1 MSLLEC
7 IPELACPE
15 CKGSLEEKDTLRC
28 QSCGAVFGV
37 ADGIPCML
45 SGDMKAF
52 AEEIAVQDRVAVEY
66 ELKRYGSPYAKRYH
80 DWWTDLMLSTIR
92 TDGRILD
99 NGCGAGLLLDRI
111 DPRRVVGLDLS
122 SEMLKRAAQ
131 KTDQLVLGNSEKLPL
146 ESQSF
151 DAVFCRS
158 LLHHLPQP
166 AQAIQEMHRILRPG
180 GEVVAVDTNRSLLS
194 WAPRIL
200 AKRGEHFSEQH
211 KNFGSSELV
220 SLFSSCFDVET
231 VRFFGYA
238 GYPLLGFPD
247 LIDCFRFFPAKDLCY
262 RLLLGLDEM
271 VARVPLVRTQSW
283 AILIKARKRGAAS

>member
-1 MSLLEC
+1 MSLLER

-28 QSCGAVFGV
+28 RGCGAVFGV
-37 ADGIPCML
+37 VDGIPYML

-66 ELKRYGSPYAKRYH
+66 ELKRYRSPYAKRYH

-111 DPRRVVGLDLS
+111 DPGRVVGLDLS

-131 KTDQLVLGNSEKLPL
+131 RTAQLVLGNSEKLPL
-146 ESQSF
+146 QSQSF

-166 AQAIQEMHRILRPG
+166 AQAIEEMHRILRPG
-180 GEVVAVDTNRSLLS
+180 GEVVSVDTNRSLLS
-194 WAPRIL
+194 VLPRML
-200 AKRGEHFSEQH
+200 AGRTRHFSSEH
-211 KNFGSSELV
+211 KNFNARELV
-220 SLFSSCFDVET
+220 ALFNARFTVKA
-231 VRFFGYA
+231 VRFFGYV
-238 GYPLLGFPD
+238 GYPILGFPD
-247 LIDCFRFFPAKDLCY
+247 LIDCFKYFPAKELCY
-262 RLLLGLDEM
+262 RVLMGVDETL
-271 VARVPLVRTQSW
+271 ARIPLVRSQAW
-283 AILIKARKRGAAS
+283 AMLITARKR